1 MVVKTTAKLKSV
13 LDSEKLDSQLFCN
26 KFKQWKQSKDD
37 HGSYHFGKDSAYV
50 TPVINGDK
58 YILRHVHL
66 VPVIDQAQLSLWQK
80 IWRFKGRKTSNRVLI
95 YVKDRKGNFLLIYI
109 LSEPD
114 AHEIALMKTQ
124 QHKELMEGFAAV
136 AEAFI
141 DDGSILA

>member
-13 LDSEKLDSQLFCN
+13 LDNEKLDSQLLC
-26 KFKQWKQSKDD
+26 KLFKQWKQAKDE

-50 TPVINGDK
+50 TPLINGDK

-66 VPVIDQAQLSLWQK
+66 VPILDQNQLSLWQK
-80 IWRFKGRKTSNRVLI
+80 IWRFKGRKTSDRVLI
-95 YVKDRKGNFLLIYI
+95 YVKDKKGNFLLIYI

-114 AHEIALMKTQ
+114 AHEVARMKTQ
-124 QHKELMEGFAAV
+124 QHREIMEGFAAV

-141 DDGSILA
+141 DDGSIIA